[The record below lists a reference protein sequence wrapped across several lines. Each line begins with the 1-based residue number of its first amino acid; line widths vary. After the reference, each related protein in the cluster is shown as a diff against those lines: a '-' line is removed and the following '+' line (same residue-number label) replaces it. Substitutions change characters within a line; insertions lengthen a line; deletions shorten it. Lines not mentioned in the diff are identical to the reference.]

1 MIRIATLL
9 LTAVLAMSSAIAA
22 DSAAT
27 VPPNGPATPAVEQ
40 TGPAAPAGEQMG
52 PAAPAGGQ
60 LAAGLLRA
68 SPAFAAL
75 PDAAVAAL
83 TEQAEPHL
91 LPGGEPVVREGD
103 TTDSVFLLAAGRF
116 AALREN
122 AVLAPLGAGEIIG
135 EYALLTGAP
144 RTATVRALE
153 DGLVFELPRA
163 VLVPTLR
170 AYPQVITAMSVLMA
184 ERLHRND
191 PQGPPKETIARDLEQ
206 TARLRLGL

>member
-1 MIRIATLL
+1 MIRLVALL
-9 LTAVLAMSSAIAA
+9 LTTVLAMSPAA
-22 DSAAT
+22 AAEPAAT
-27 VPPNGPATPAVEQ
+27 PD
-40 TGPAAPAGEQMG
+40 QMG

-60 LAAGLLRA
+60 LAASLLRA

-83 TEQAEPHL
+83 AEQAEPHL
-91 LPGGEPVVREGD
+91 LPSGQAVVREGD

-116 AALREN
+116 AALRQETLV
-122 AVLAPLGAGEIIG
+122 ASLDAGQIIG

-144 RTATVRALE
+144 RTATVRAVE

-170 AYPQVITAMSVLMA
+170 AYPQVIAAMSALMA
-184 ERLHRND
+184 ERLQRNN
-191 PQGPPKETIARDLEQ
+191 PQGPSKDEIAGDLEKIARM
-206 TARLRLGL
+206 RLGL